1 MSGGGKGGS
10 QTQTTQMAIPQYL
23 EQPIRRNI
31 ARAEDISRIG
41 FVPYMGPDVA
51 ALTPMQEAAMQST
64 GLAAQAFNLPNALG
78 NQVTP
83 EPQEFAGGMRGYS
96 AFPIYEQALAD
107 LKESRP
113 GQYDAIMNQFIDP
126 FTGRP
131 SAGAAPDYDLGTL
144 EGRMAAGLIQ
154 EQGGLFGPTGGRKT
168 YVDTLT
174 GQEYRQ
180 GYTGGLTPIDR
191 RQELI
196 DNKA

>member
-10 QTQTTQMAIPQYL
+10 QTQTTTTALPPELQAAIN
-23 EQPIRRNI
+23 RNI

-64 GLAAQAFNLPNALG
+64 GLAAQAFGLPNALG
-78 NQVTP
+78 SQVTP
-83 EPQEFAGGMRGYS
+83 EPQEFAGGVRGYS

-107 LKESRP
+107 LQASRP

-131 SAGAAPDYDLGTL
+131 AAPAAPEQPEVDSSQFVRRDQYNRYGINALGEYNPKYD
-144 EGRMAAGLIQ
+144 RM
-154 EQGGLFGPTGGRKT
+154 P
-168 YVDTLT
+168 
-174 GQEYRQ
+174 
-180 GYTGGLTPIDR
+180 
-191 RQELI
+191 
-196 DNKA
+196 